1 MKRRVVQHGRSTMIV
16 SLPSRWIKQFGIL
29 KGDELELV
37 ERGNRLEVSV
47 DKPAEFKNIEIDV
60 SRLSGGLISLCLASA
75 YKKGYDAIILA
86 YSNEYI
92 NEGGEAFKMP
102 SFIRREAGKLIGL
115 EVTKE
120 AKSHCIITA
129 VSQPAYKEFEN
140 IARRIFLLLINQAKE
155 LRNVALNEKGAM
167 PELLENNE
175 AIKRLVA
182 YCQRLL
188 NKTSYLDSPEM
199 NNRYHTLAMIELL
212 SNELKDCASISKNN
226 SDEKT
231 TRVISWIESLIQAY
245 YDLYFKF
252 ELKKAEEIMSPE
264 KLQHGLGEG
273 ESIKQLANKAE
284 TIRTI
289 LHNLVEYKISMFES
303 KPSDNKNMI
312 RLSQEASE

>member
-1 MKRRVVQHGRSTMIV
+1 MIV
-16 SLPSRWIKQFGIL
+16 SLPSKWIKQFGIL

-47 DKPAEFKNIEIDV
+47 DKPAEFKNIEMDV

-75 YKKGYDAIILA
+75 YKKGYDAIMLT

-92 NEGGEAFKMP
+92 NEGGEAVKMP
-102 SFIRREAGKLIGL
+102 SFIRREAGKLIGM

-140 IARRIFLLLINQAKE
+140 IVRRIFLLLTNQTKE
-155 LRNVALNEKGAM
+155 LRNAALNEKGAM
-167 PELLENNE
+167 QELLENNE
-175 AIKRLVA
+175 TIKRLVA

-188 NKTSYLDSPEM
+188 NKTSHLDPQEM
-199 NNRYHTLAMIELL
+199 NSRYHTLAMIELL
-212 SNELKDCASISKNN
+212 SNELRSCASVPKKD

-231 TRVISWIESLIQAY
+231 LDAISRIESLIQAY

-252 ELKKAEEIMSPE
+252 ELKKAEAITLPE
-264 KLQHGLGEG
+264 KIQH
-273 ESIKQLANKAE
+273 ESGGAESSKQLSGKAE
-284 TIRTI
+284 VIRTL
-289 LHNLVEYKISMFES
+289 LHNLVEYRISMFES
-303 KPSDNKNMI
+303 KPSDSKNTI
-312 RLSQEASE
+312 RVSQEFLE